1 LNQLDYLWRDAVRKT
16 WFEKMQ
22 DKPGYPKILILEEK
36 FPCFKAVHKMGAA
49 VGEEIVITNAKEVI
63 PTMTAVPRGNI
74 ITLREICIVLANKHG
89 VKGCCTLTAG
99 IFVMTVANAVE
110 EIKAKGD
117 SSLLSEV
124 PWWRT
129 LKMDGFL
136 NPKYPGGQEAQ
147 KALLER
153 EGLKIIARGKKYQV
167 ANHEDVLFN
176 FDYH

>member
-1 LNQLDYLWRDAVRKT
+1 MKKT

-36 FPCFKAVHKMGAA
+36 FPCFKAVHKMGVE

-63 PTMTAVPRGNI
+63 PTMAAVPHGKVV
-74 ITLREICIVLANKHG
+74 TLREICIALAKKHA
-89 VKGCCTLTAG
+89 VKGRCTLTAG

-117 SSLLSEV
+117 SSPLSEV

-129 LKMDGFL
+129 LKINGFL

-147 KALLER
+147 KALLEA
-153 EGLKIIARGKKYQV
+153 EGLNCIPRGKKYQV
-167 ANHEDVLFN
+167 ANVEEYIYQEL
-176 FDYH
+176 

>member
-1 LNQLDYLWRDAVRKT
+1 MKKT

-36 FPCFKAVHKMGAA
+36 FPCFKAVHKMGVA

-63 PTMTAVPRGNI
+63 PTMAAVPQGKVV
-74 ITLREICIVLANKHG
+74 TLREICVALAKKHA
-89 VKGCCTLTAG
+89 VKGCCTLTTG

-110 EIKAKGD
+110 EVKAKGD
-117 SSLLSEV
+117 TSELSEV

-129 LKMDGFL
+129 LKNDGFL

-147 KALLER
+147 KALLEA
-153 EGLKIIARGKKYQV
+153 EGIHCIARGKKFQV
-167 ANHEDVLFN
+167 ADLEDTLFN
-176 FDYH
+176 FM